1 MERGALGGR
10 GGVGFRSDRAYV
22 GALCALQGI
31 EHIDIIDPDTI
42 EGHNL
47 NRQYLYHGKI
57 GEYKVDVMSE
67 RIKDISPSSIIRKKR
82 SLLGSITKNDWALWL
97 NKFKESD
104 KQFYS
109 SVRKET
115 ENFKEIKPEILVV
128 NPQKI
133 LIFRLALGMS
143 QNKFEEFLGNRNKNI
158 TKYETGKIKTMQLT
172 TAKNITERIREV
184 IKPVSLSK
192 VLQQFRRSKQESQG
206 WFKAHKNSL
215 VALKARRK
223 GAIESLKKR
232 RTPQEKLLEEELTK
246 KKMKVLVNYPL
257 SERIIV
263 DFYLPEKNL
272 IIECKEIQSKSKREN
287 KEQLQKL
294 AYQGFR
300 IRFKLSDKKV
310 WALVKLGVKFSKD
323 ELMEFKEPFEKFF
336 IKIEDLLN
344 AL

>member
-1 MERGALGGR
+1 MPESIVSEKKLKK
-10 GGVGFRSDRAYV
+10 
-22 GALCALQGI
+22 
-31 EHIDIIDPDTI
+31 
-42 EGHNL
+42 
-47 NRQYLYHGKI
+47 LY
-57 GEYKVDVMSE
+57 EE
-67 RIKDISPSSIIRKKR
+67 
-82 SLLGSITKNDWALWL
+82 
-97 NKFKESD
+97 
-104 KQFYS
+104 
-109 SVRKET
+109 VRKET